1 MLGVYDFCG
10 HYEWTFEWLRRIGGE
25 SLVREYWDQA
35 ISQDSQRHA
44 AALIVEK
51 GIPGMVEYWGH
62 TLDHEAAG
70 YACTTTDA
78 VYRIDMHECPSKGFL
93 MRNGLEQYHD
103 YCDHCLGWIG
113 PMLRRAGF
121 VADHQHNHAGQC
133 WWELRRVDDATP
145 ASEPGELSGDADVR
159 LRADWNASLKHTDT
173 YSRATDPDD
182 KRTEPRGRHEH
193 DAE

>member
-10 HYEWTFEWLRRIGGE
+10 HYEWTFEWLRRVGGE
-25 SLVREYWDQA
+25 ALVREYWERA

-44 AALIVEK
+44 AELIMSK
-51 GIPGMVEYWGH
+51 GIAGMVEYWGH

-70 YACTTTDA
+70 YVCTTTDA

-93 MRNGLEQYHD
+93 LRNGLAQYHD

-113 PMLRRAGF
+113 PLLRRAGF

-133 WWELRRVDDATP
+133 WWELRRVDEATP
-145 ASEPGELSGDADVR
+145 ASEPGALAGDTDVR
-159 LRADWNASLKHTDT
+159 LRSDWSEPGRTDT
-173 YSRATDPDD
+173 YCRATDPDD
-182 KRTEPRGRHEH
+182 KRLE
-193 DAE
+193 